1 MSHADPSHGD
11 AGTAQPAATAGFP
24 YFDWLRILLAT
35 LVACDH
41 ARMFEVFHPAN
52 LAVQVFFALSG
63 WLIGGILLNSSVSD
77 LPRFYFNRAARIW
90 IPYFL
95 AIVLLVAASLL
106 KEPITDRWIEFFVYK
121 LTFVYNLFG
130 QPQFLGGA
138 AGMPLDGTGNYFWSI
153 CAEEQF
159 YLVAPL
165 LLCLLPSRF
174 GRSIYLWLALSVLA
188 YLTGTFDAI
197 CFGVLAAV
205 SRYHFGNWYLQPI
218 ARALTWVVFAVSG
231 AALLTS
237 SALYLHAAPFF
248 SVSTVLLIALESK
261 RTASGEYWGGVSYP
275 FYLNHW
281 IGVFVVN
288 FVYKRLGMSDPL
300 LQPIL
305 SVLIGL
311 AVSVLLYHLV
321 DRAVQKRRA
330 AWYSQARGIFLGLT
344 GWSLFLLGLGFGF
357 SR

>member
-1 MSHADPSHGD
+1 MNSRHSPDSPPS
-11 AGTAQPAATAGFP
+11 TAAPGYP
-24 YFDWLRILLAT
+24 YFDWLRIVLAA

-41 ARMFEVFHPAN
+41 AKLFTNFHPAN

-63 WLIGGILLNSSVSD
+63 WLIGGILLNARIAD

-95 AIVLLVAASLL
+95 AIALLVGASLL
-106 KEPITDRWIEFFVYK
+106 KEPITERWLEFFVYK

-130 QPQFLGGA
+130 QPQFLQGT
-138 AGMPLDGTGNYFWSI
+138 AGIPLDGTGNYFWSI

-159 YLVAPL
+159 YLIAPIF
-165 LLCLLPSRF
+165 LCLLPTRW
-174 GRSIYLWLALSVLA
+174 GRSFLLWLLLAVLA
-188 YLTGTFDAI
+188 YASGTFDAI

-205 SRYHFGNWYLQPI
+205 SKHHFGNWYLQPA
-218 ARALTWVVFAVSG
+218 ARAMTWLVFAVSG
-231 AALLTS
+231 AALLV
-237 SALYLHAAPFF
+237 SAPLYRYAAPFF
-248 SVSTVLLIALESK
+248 SVATVLLIALESR
-261 RTASGEYWGGVSYP
+261 RTAAGEYWGGVSYP

-288 FVYKRLGMSDPL
+288 FVYKRLGLSSNLMQAL
-300 LQPIL
+300 L

-311 AVSVLLYHLV
+311 AVSIALYHWV

-330 AWYSQARGIFLGLT
+330 AWFTRGRGIALGIT
-344 GWSLFLLGLGFGF
+344 GWTLFLAGLAFGM